1 MSCTPIDICTAAVNV
16 KPRTQ
21 AEAQMNWTLVSLLQR
36 YVCCLQ
42 EMEVLSDAIFK
53 VFPNIET
60 PTQSFDIGVTL
71 PANEYIEVEWNG
83 QDRYPVGQGEPG
95 EVMWSVSGT
104 NIVFTEH
111 VGMPGNP
118 CWVTVKVLLKKKIKD
133 TLVCPELT
141 PQTTCLCDCG
151 C

>member
-1 MSCTPIDICTAAVNV
+1 MSCTTLDICTASVST

-21 AEAQMNWTLVSLLQR
+21 TEAQLNWTLLSMLQKWI
-36 YVCCLQ
+36 CCFQ
-42 EMEVLSDAIFK
+42 DMEIITDAVFK

-60 PTQSFDIGVTL
+60 PTQTFDIGIDL
-71 PANEYIEVEWNG
+71 PAEQYIEVEWNG

-95 EVMWSVSGT
+95 EVMWAISGT
-104 NIVFTEH
+104 QIVFTEP

-118 CWVTVKVLLKKKIKD
+118 CWVTVKVLLKEKVKD
-133 TLVCPELT
+133 ALNCPALET
-141 PQTTCLCDCG
+141 PSCLCDCG

>member
-1 MSCTPIDICTAAVNV
+1 MSCTPIDICTASVNV

-21 AEAQMNWTLVSLLQR
+21 TEAQMNWTLVSLLQR

-104 NIVFTEH
+104 NIVFTEP

-133 TLVCPELT
+133 TLVCPELI